1 MKIKPK
7 LLAFSAIWSQGN
19 HTYRIKI
26 PTLYK
31 IKKLTKVVAF
41 VESVHEALECTIQVK
56 NFEKSFHVVLYIVT
70 YKVFYLLLCLW
81 WIKAKCVTT
90 QMKAIELRF
99 PSGSIYNTVL
109 SFQSV
114 V

>member
-1 MKIKPK
+1 MVLFI
-7 LLAFSAIWSQGN
+7 LLFM
-19 HTYRIKI
+19 R
-26 PTLYK
+26 
-31 IKKLTKVVAF
+31 VAF

-70 YKVFYLLLCLW
+70 YKSILSFIVSVVDKSKVL
-81 WIKAKCVTT
+81 TT

>member
-1 MKIKPK
+1 MVLFI
-7 LLAFSAIWSQGN
+7 LLFM
-19 HTYRIKI
+19 R
-26 PTLYK
+26 
-31 IKKLTKVVAF
+31 VAF

-70 YKVFYLLLCLW
+70 YKVFYLLLSVVDKSKVL
-81 WIKAKCVTT
+81 TT